1 MRLFV
6 LVLLLFAIP
15 LIVFLFLNAD
25 ERVSV
30 NLGTEVHA
38 DVPLTTVVFGAIV
51 VGAGLVGIVAT
62 IEGAAIRLANRRLR
76 REVRKL
82 ETELIF
88 LRTGAVPTAPP
99 VAVVERGDAGAS
111 GAPVEAARHE
121 PPSAPVYDSDGAEFD
136 PYRESD

>member
-15 LIVFLFLNAD
+15 LIVFLFLNS
-25 ERVSV
+25 EQRVNV

-38 DVPLTTVVFGAIV
+38 DVPLSTVVFGAVV

-99 VAVVERGDAGAS
+99 P
-111 GAPVEAARHE
+111 APVERKEHAPAMVAHQE
-121 PPSAPVYDSDGAEFD
+121 LPSAPVYDGDEFD